1 MIVCN
6 LKVDIVVPD
15 GGSCRIC
22 QVFLLLI
29 SRLFANVSIVQ
40 LVRVRL
46 MIQLCGT
53 PELMMICW
61 FLFVDNM
68 IVLGNA
74 LEKLD

>member
-1 MIVCN
+1 MSVFN
-6 LKVDIVVPD
+6 LKVDVVVPD
-15 GGSCRIC
+15 GGSRRIC

-29 SRLFANVSIVQ
+29 CRLFANISIVQ
-40 LVRVRL
+40 LVRL